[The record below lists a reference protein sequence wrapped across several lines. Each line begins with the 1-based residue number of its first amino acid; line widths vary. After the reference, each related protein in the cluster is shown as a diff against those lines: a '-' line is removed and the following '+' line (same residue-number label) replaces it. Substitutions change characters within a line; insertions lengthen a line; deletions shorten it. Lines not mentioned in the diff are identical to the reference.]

1 MGIKASIRSQVR
13 KTSFKKMKIAALV
26 SVVAA
31 GRQARDAQSLFD
43 KMLGDHNNNIE
54 QRNFVFSETDSLY
67 QIFQFYMGSKGQ
79 DFSKVDDMLS
89 YGCWCQIRNQEAEGI
104 VPGHGTPVD
113 ELDAACKRWHQCRAC
128 TTVDFSTEGTCV
140 PNDVAYEVGFDP
152 VTQRI
157 DCQFNPDECSTMNCG
172 CDEQMAFTL
181 TEQFARGLF
190 DEAFLTLADGSG
202 FDHAG
207 QCHAPTPNP
216 DNNNNGGDDGP
227 VVEALQCCG
236 TYPNRFEFLT
246 HGGSRSCC
254 GEVTYNTN
262 KHDCCAG
269 GFLGAIG
276 SCAAAR
282 RR

>member
-31 GRQARDAQSLFD
+31 GRQARDAQSLFN
-43 KMLGDHNNNIE
+43 KMLGDHNNNVE

-67 QIFQFYMGSKGQ
+67 QIFQFYMGNKGQ

-128 TTVDFSTEGTCV
+128 TTVDFSTDGTCV

-152 VTQRI
+152 VTMRI

-172 CDEQMAFTL
+172 CDEQVAFSMKNFSPSLMVPVLITPVNAMPQL
-181 TEQFARGLF
+181 QTPTMVMETVPMVTVLKIQPTQVVTEEMVTAVMVVTTMVVKMVQL
-190 DEAFLTLADGSG
+190 SK
-202 FDHAG
+202 
-207 QCHAPTPNP
+207 NS
-216 DNNNNGGDDGP
+216 N
-227 VVEALQCCG
+227 VVELIQ
-236 TYPNRFEFLT
+236 TDSNF
-246 HGGSRSCC
+246 
-254 GEVTYNTN
+254 
-262 KHDCCAG
+262 
-269 GFLGAIG
+269 
-276 SCAAAR
+276 
-282 RR
+282 